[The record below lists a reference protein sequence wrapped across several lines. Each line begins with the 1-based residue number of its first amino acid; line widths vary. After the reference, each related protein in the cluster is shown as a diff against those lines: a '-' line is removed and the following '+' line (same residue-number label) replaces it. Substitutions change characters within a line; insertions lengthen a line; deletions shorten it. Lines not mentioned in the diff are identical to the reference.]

1 MSSGAQWALRLI
13 FAALTLATA
22 ARGGEVVELDSA
34 SFDAQVGAPDAGPWL
49 LEFYAPWCGH
59 CRQLEPT
66 YQQVAL
72 ALKGQVKVGKID
84 GTKNGALLERFP
96 VSGFPSIFSVR
107 NGAVREFKGRSRSEA
122 ALVAFARSDEGAPL
136 GIFQSPFGPAGKAKG
151 YLARVGFA
159 AVDAHAK
166 VQKLTGWGAE
176 LTWAALGLAGLVVT
190 LFGALG
196 LAWLFTPAPQQPH
209 AHRD

>member
-1 MSSGAQWALRLI
+1 MSRWARWLCV
-13 FAALTLATA
+13 AALALATA
-22 ARGGEVVELDSA
+22 ARGGQVIELDSA
-34 SFDAQVGAPDAGPWL
+34 SFDAQVGAAGAGPWL

-59 CRQLEPT
+59 CKQLEPT

-72 ALKGQVKVGKID
+72 ALKGEIKVGKID

-96 VSGFPSIFSVR
+96 VSGFPAIFSVR
-107 NGAVREFKGRSRSEA
+107 NGAVREFKGRSRNEVT
-122 ALVAFARSDEGAPL
+122 LVAFARSDEGPPL
-136 GIFQSPFGPAGKAKG
+136 SIFQSPFGPVGKAKG
-151 YLARVGFA
+151 YLARLGFA
-159 AVDAHAK
+159 AVDAHARL
-166 VQKLTGWGAE
+166 QTLTGWGAE
-176 LTWAALGLAGLVVT
+176 LTWAALGLAGLVGT